1 MRRRNTQPIGAVL
14 GEVLKLQRL
23 DTRLNEVRALNAW
36 TDVLGAA
43 IGKYTTEKYIKNGV
57 LYVKLSSAPLR
68 SELSML
74 REKLIRSLN
83 ENIGAETIKEIRFY

>member
-23 DTRLNEVRALNAW
+23 DTRINEVRALNAW
-36 TDVLGAA
+36 TEVLGVA

-57 LYVKLSSAPLR
+57 LYVKLSSAVLR
-68 SELSML
+68 NELLMA
-74 REKLIRSLN
+74 REKLINSLN
-83 ENIGAETIKEIRFY
+83 ANIGAETIKEIRFY